1 MALFVPPG
9 VAHGFQTLEDDCEVL
24 YQMTDVYRAELADG
38 VRWNDPAFGIAWPLP
53 CSSIH
58 ERDAGYGDFDRERF
72 ARAVEETRGLER
84 HRMSAPF
91 AAIATLADAAPLARR
106 AMELIADIYPL
117 RRSITGEG
125 VRETLRRVARRVPLE
140 VTEVP
145 SGTPAFDW
153 EVPPEWTLRDA
164 YVADASGRRLIDV
177 RRHALHVLGYSTPV
191 RQRMSLDELR
201 PHLHTLPQ
209 RPDWIPYRTSY
220 YREAWGFC
228 LAQSEL
234 ASWPEGRVR
243 GRDRLGTEAGQPD
256 LCRVPGSRCERAR
269 NPRLHAHLPS
279 GPGKRQ
285 RQRHCRC
292 GRPRRGSPQIAAES
306 VVSVHLRP
314 RHNRIDRLALRAT
327 RRGCRTFAVGW

>member
-1 MALFVPPG
+1 
-9 VAHGFQTLEDDCEVL
+9 
-24 YQMTDVYRAELADG
+24 
-38 VRWNDPAFGIAWPLP
+38 
-53 CSSIH
+53 
-58 ERDAGYGDFDRERF
+58 
-72 ARAVEETRGLER
+72 
-84 HRMSAPF
+84 MSAPF

-106 AMELIADIYPL
+106 AMELIGDIYPL

-125 VRETLRRVARRVPLE
+125 VRETLRCVARRVPLE

-228 LAQSEL
+228 LAQRELADWPDGEYEVVIDSEL
-234 ASWPEGRVR
+234 RPGSLTYAE
-243 GRDRLGTEAGQPD
+243 
-256 LCRVPGSRCERAR
+256 CRVAGAERAR

-279 GPGKRQ
+279 GPRKRQ

-292 GRPRRGSPQIAAES
+292 GCPRGGSP
-306 VVSVHLRP
+306 
-314 RHNRIDRLALRAT
+314 
-327 RRGCRTFAVGW
+327 